1 MTTGNWR
8 VPAEGGRMGTGN
20 WDDPDRPRTVARA
33 RSALVYRPGLATLAL
48 GALALGA
55 CSRDRDARAAETP
68 APAVMVGAENVA
80 VVERAELRS
89 GPAISGTLEPH
100 WEATIR
106 AEVAGPVLQ
115 TYVERGQAVSRGA
128 RLGRLDDVA
137 IRDAYLSALSAVRS
151 AQTAADVARRN
162 AERTSKLAEAGAV
175 AERDLESARWNV
187 QNAEAGLAD
196 ARARLAAA
204 EQQLARTQLRAPAAG
219 IVSERHVQAG
229 DVVQPGTAMFTVV
242 DPSRMKLEASVPAQQ
257 LSEARVGAPVEFTVS
272 GYPGRTFTGRVDR
285 VNPVADPATG
295 QVRLYASIPNTG
307 GTLVAGLF
315 ADGRVA
321 SQAHTGVVAPAT
333 AVDRRGIR
341 PSVVRV
347 RNGRVERVEVE
358 LGLED
363 EQNERV
369 EVVRGLAAGDTVLV
383 GAAQGIA
390 PGTPVRVSVVRDSA
404 AR

>member
-1 MTTGNWR
+1 MTRGIQDSR
-8 VPAEGGRMGTGN
+8 FRILPALKPLIEASGR
-20 WDDPDRPRTVARA
+20 PARA
-33 RSALVYRPGLATLAL
+33 AALLAAAALVLA
-48 GALALGA
+48 A
-55 CSRDRDARAAETP
+55 CSRDRDANAAETS
-68 APAVMVGAENVA
+68 ASAVMVGAENVA
-80 VVERAELRS
+80 VAERAELRS
-89 GPAISGTLEPH
+89 GPAISGALAPH

-106 AEVAGPVLQ
+106 AEVPGAVLQ
-115 TYVERGQAVSRGA
+115 TYVERGQSVSRGA
-128 RLGRLDDVA
+128 RLARLDDVA
-137 IRDAYLSALSAVRS
+137 IRDSYLSARSAVRS

-162 AERTSKLAEAGAV
+162 AERTTKLAEAGAV
-175 AERDLESARWNV
+175 AERDLEAARWSV

-204 EQQLARTQLRAPAAG
+204 EQQLARTQVRAPATG
-219 IVSERHVQAG
+219 IVSERQVQAG

-257 LSEARVGAPVEFTVS
+257 LGAVRLGAPVEFTVN

-285 VNPVADPATG
+285 INPVADPATG
-295 QVRLYASIPNTG
+295 QVRIYVSIPNTG

-333 AVDRRGIR
+333 AVDRRGVR

-347 RNGRVERVEVE
+347 KNGRVERVEVE
-358 LGLED
+358 LGIED
-363 EQNERV
+363 DQNERV

-390 PGTPVRVSVVRDSA
+390 PGTAVRIAVVRDSA
-404 AR
+404 VR